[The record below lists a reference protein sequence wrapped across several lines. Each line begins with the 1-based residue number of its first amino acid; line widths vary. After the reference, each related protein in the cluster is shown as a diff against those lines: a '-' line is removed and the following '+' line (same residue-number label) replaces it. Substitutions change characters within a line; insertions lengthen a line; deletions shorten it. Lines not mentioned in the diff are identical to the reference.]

1 MRRLTLRQFR
11 VFEAVARN
19 LSFSRA
25 AEELHLSQPAVS
37 MQIKGIE
44 TILGLPLTEQLGK
57 KIFLTEAGR
66 EVLHASRAITARL
79 DDLQANLAQLQ
90 GIDSGRLNLAVTST
104 VNAVATGILV
114 RFRGRHPGVS
124 IHLGVSNRES
134 VLEQLAAN
142 RIDLAIMGQVPHGL
156 ELEATRIMDNPL
168 VAIAPPDHRFV
179 QKKKVS
185 LRDLSSEPF
194 LVREAGSGTRAA
206 MTRFFAEKGLE
217 LQSSMEMSSNEAIKQ
232 AVQAGLGAGHP
243 VAADAGDGTGAEAA
257 RGASGR
263 GLSDHAPLV
272 RRASRR
278 QAAVAGGAGV
288 QGVCAQGCKRRR
300 AGGPSKL
307 SRPAQPVT
315 LRPPGNA
322 PDRTGLLPPLGR
334 GVRRWQRLPDP
345 RWQKYCSAPP
355 DRSDP
360 SCASRRAPASSGP
373 EDQLDAIALAGAAT
387 RWRTTSSPEASS
399 SLMPS
404 PTTSTYLAFSGI
416 RHGFQ
421 HASSK

>member
-11 VFEAVARN
+11 VFEAVARH

-37 MQIKGIE
+37 MQVRGIE
-44 TILGLPLTEQLGK
+44 VILGLPLTEQLGK

-79 DDLQANLAQLQ
+79 DDLQSNLAQLQ

-142 RIDLAIMGQVPHGL
+142 HIDLAIMGQVPEGL

-168 VAIAPPDHRFV
+168 VAIAPPDHPFA

-217 LQSSMEMSSNEAIKQ
+217 LHSSMEMSSNEAIKQ
-232 AVQAGLGAGHP
+232 AVQAGLGLGILSLQTLEMELALKRLAVLQVEGFPIMRHWYIVHRADKRLSP
-243 VAADAGDGTGAEAA
+243 AAQAFKEFVLKDASTG
-257 RGASGR
+257 
-263 GLSDHAPLV
+263 V
-272 RRASRR
+272 
-278 QAAVAGGAGV
+278 
-288 QGVCAQGCKRRR
+288 
-300 AGGPSKL
+300 
-307 SRPAQPVT
+307 
-315 LRPPGNA
+315 
-322 PDRTGLLPPLGR
+322 
-334 GVRRWQRLPDP
+334 
-345 RWQKYCSAPP
+345 
-355 DRSDP
+355 
-360 SCASRRAPASSGP
+360 
-373 EDQLDAIALAGAAT
+373 
-387 RWRTTSSPEASS
+387 
-399 SLMPS
+399 
-404 PTTSTYLAFSGI
+404 SGI
-416 RHGFQ
+416 RGE
-421 HASSK
+421 